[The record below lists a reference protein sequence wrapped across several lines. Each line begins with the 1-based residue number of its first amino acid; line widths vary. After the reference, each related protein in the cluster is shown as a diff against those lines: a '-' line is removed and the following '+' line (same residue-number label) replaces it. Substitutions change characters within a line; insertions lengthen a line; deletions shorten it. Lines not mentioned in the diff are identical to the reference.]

1 MRTQNDENHAPG
13 PDAQGARTPGTEP
26 ALDQR
31 DLELHETM
39 TSLARLESLYAA
51 LMKASAATVRI
62 KELDKLY
69 ERVCQVLVE
78 EGLASMAWVGT
89 VAPGTQV
96 VEAAAWWGNDDGF
109 LQVTRHSALE
119 IPAGLGPPG
128 IAARMGRTDIC
139 GDLRSE
145 PRMLPWR
152 TEATKRGYVSCAS
165 FPIRLGDQVT
175 GTLTLYAPEPD
186 AFDNRLVKMLESLAA
201 DISFSIDSIE
211 QENRRRRAEVS
222 LRRSEEYYR
231 TLIENAQDITAVI
244 DSKGSITYVS
254 PSVERVLGYRRAEL
268 REKYVFQFL
277 HPEDVERLVT
287 AHAEVIS
294 SPGLRRQEEARF
306 RHKNGFY
313 LVLDLVGRSFRDEAG
328 EFSIVVNARDIT
340 ERQAIAEAQRKDR
353 DFISAVLDTASALVV
368 VYDSDGRMLLF
379 NSACEQL
386 TGFSF
391 DEVRGRTPAEFLIP
405 SEEFTEMYRSFQ
417 LFLAGDVSERTVE
430 GHWVTRH
437 GARRLISWSN
447 TLLPGGDGSASL
459 VISTGIDVTEHR
471 QAESDLKKSEEQYR
485 TIFEST
491 GTAMCIID
499 QDCKIEFLNVEF
511 ERMTGWGAEEI
522 EGTRQ
527 FTDFIVEEDVTG
539 FMSYHRETRRG
550 VRRLPIHFECKIVD
564 KAGNELNVLAN
575 MGLLPGQAVSV
586 LSLID
591 VTRERTYEHDL
602 AETAERLRHFLTV
615 ASHELRHP
623 ITIVKGYANTLS
635 GYIDE
640 LPREHVLEILEDI
653 DASTDRLTHYV
664 EELMDVSR
672 VEEGR
677 FPVCTQLTDSE
688 KLIQTA
694 FDDMQVM
701 GIANPFSS
709 TVGPGASHIEVDPE
723 KFVQLLVI
731 LVENA
736 VKFSPEKSPVEV
748 IVQRSGQW
756 IEGMVLDRG
765 MGISEEDRP
774 KVFDRFYQVEDTMHH
789 STPGMGLGLYIAHE
803 IVGAHGGTITC
814 EPREGGGSIFR
825 FKLPAAKQNA

>member
-1 MRTQNDENHAPG
+1 MA
-13 PDAQGARTPGTEP
+13 
-26 ALDQR
+26 
-31 DLELHETM
+31 
-39 TSLARLESLYAA
+39 SLVRLESLYAA
-51 LMKASAATVRI
+51 LMKASEAAVRI
-62 KELDKLY
+62 DDLDKLY

-78 EGLASMAWVGT
+78 EGLANMAWVGT
-89 VAPGTQV
+89 VTPGTQV
-96 VEAAAWWGNDDGF
+96 IEPAASWGTDDGF
-109 LQVTRHSALE
+109 LEATRHSALE

-139 GDLRSE
+139 RDLRDE

-165 FPIRLGDQVT
+165 FPLRLGDQVT
-175 GTLTLYAPEPD
+175 GALTLYTPEAD
-186 AFDNRLVKMLESLAA
+186 AFDSRLVTMLESLAE
-201 DISFSIDSIE
+201 DISFSIESIE
-211 QENRRRRAEVS
+211 QETRRRRAEMS

-231 TLIENAQDITAVI
+231 TLIENAQDIIAVI
-244 DSKGSITYVS
+244 DSNGRLTYVS

-268 REKYVFQFL
+268 REKDVFQFL
-277 HPEDVERLVT
+277 HPEDVERL
-287 AHAEVIS
+287 AQEHSEVIN
-294 SPGLRRQEEARF
+294 SPGLRRQVETRF

-313 LVLDLVGRSFRDEAG
+313 LDLDLVGRSFRDEGG
-328 EFSIVVNARDIT
+328 EFSIVINARDIT
-340 ERQAIAEAQRKDR
+340 ERKAVAEAQRKDR
-353 DFISAVLDTASALVV
+353 DFISAVIDTTSALVV
-368 VYDSDGRMLLF
+368 VYDSEGRILLF
-379 NSACEQL
+379 NNACEQL
-386 TGFSF
+386 TEFSF
-391 DEVRGRTPAEFLIP
+391 AEVRGRAPAEFLIP
-405 SEEFTEMYRSFQ
+405 ADEFTEMYRSFQ
-417 LFLAGDVSERTVE
+417 LFLSGDMGMRSVE
-430 GHWVTRH
+430 GHWITRH

-447 TLLPGGDGSASL
+447 TLLSGGNGSPGF
-459 VISTGIDVTEHR
+459 VISTGIDVTDIR
-471 QAESDLKKSEEQYR
+471 QAEADLRKSEEQYR

-511 ERMTGWGAEEI
+511 ERMSGYGAEEV
-522 EGTRQ
+522 EGTRN
-527 FTDFIVEEDVTG
+527 FIDFLVPDDVDG

-550 VRRLPIHFECKIVD
+550 LRRLPVHFECRIVD
-564 KAGNELNVLAN
+564 KAGNTLNVLAN
-575 MGLLPGQAVSV
+575 MGLLPGKAVSV

-635 GYIDE
+635 SYMDE

-653 DASTDRLTHYV
+653 DASTDRLTKYV

-677 FPVCTQLTDSE
+677 FPVSTQLADSE
-688 KLIQTA
+688 KLIHTA

-701 GIANPFSS
+701 GIVNPFSS
-709 TVGPGASHIEVDPE
+709 TVGPGAVHIDVDPE

-736 VKFSPEKSPVEV
+736 VKFSPEDSPVEV
-748 IVQRSGQW
+748 NLQRNGQW
-756 IEGMVLDRG
+756 IDGMVLDRG
-765 MGISEEDRP
+765 MGIGEDDRA

-789 STPGMGLGLYIAHE
+789 STPGMGLGLYIARE
-803 IVGAHGGTITC
+803 IVGAHGGTIGC
-814 EPREGGGSIFR
+814 EPREGGGTIFR
-825 FKLPAAKQNA
+825 FKLPAAKQSS